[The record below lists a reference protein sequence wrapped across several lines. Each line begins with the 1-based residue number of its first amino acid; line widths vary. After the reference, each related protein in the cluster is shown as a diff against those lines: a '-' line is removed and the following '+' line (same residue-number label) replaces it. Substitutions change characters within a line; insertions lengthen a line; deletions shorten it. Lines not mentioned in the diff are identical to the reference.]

1 MKKEEVKYIKL
12 DPSYI
17 DEIMEIK
24 ERVYKYLREETT
36 LEIWDEEYPQR
47 VHFLDDLENRECR
60 GLSIDNKLVAY
71 ITFVDANDYYDE
83 KDRENPFESDKTIA
97 LFRLMTDVSLMNKGL
112 GTLLMAKTIEEI
124 KENYKENYDNIGLF
138 VSKDNLKATRIYEKL
153 GFKRTNEET
162 LFWDEYY
169 SYELKF

>member
-1 MKKEEVKYIKL
+1 M
-12 DPSYI
+12 
-17 DEIMEIK
+17 
-24 ERVYKYLREETT
+24 
-36 LEIWDEEYPQR
+36 
-47 VHFLDDLENRECR
+47 
-60 GLSIDNKLVAY
+60 VAY

-83 KDRENPFESDKTIA
+83 KDSENPFESDKTIA

-153 GFKRTNEET
+153 GFKRTNKET